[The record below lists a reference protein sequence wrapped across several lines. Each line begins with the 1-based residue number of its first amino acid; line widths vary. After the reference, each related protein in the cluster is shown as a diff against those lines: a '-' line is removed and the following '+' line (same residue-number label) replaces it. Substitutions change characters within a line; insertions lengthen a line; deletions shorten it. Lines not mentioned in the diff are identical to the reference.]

1 MLECVRAIHARG
13 VVHSDLKPANFVL
26 VKSWLKLIDF
36 GIANA
41 IQTDVTT
48 NVYRESMAG
57 TVNYMSPESL
67 MDSSH
72 YAFTVIQNGQP
83 YIPASGAPRI
93 VKVGKSSDVWSL
105 GCILYQ
111 MVYGI
116 PPFGKMADPR
126 SRIQAIVNWSHDIE
140 IPASTKD
147 GSRVPIAL
155 LQTMRRCLS
164 RDQTD
169 RPTCETLL
177 SQDDNFL
184 YPKECDAALSAP
196 RDGQFLPVTEEL
208 LGRVIHSF
216 GIRCREAFP
225 ADDKALAAW
234 TKAYWGGLEKAV
246 RQPKP

>member
-1 MLECVRAIHARG
+1 MLECVRAIHARA

-26 VKSWLKLIDF
+26 VKGWLKLIDF

-48 NVYRESMAG
+48 NVYRESMVG

-67 MDSSH
+67 MDSTQ
-72 YAFTVIQNGQP
+72 YAFAGIQNGHP
-83 YIPASGAPRI
+83 YIPASGAPKV
-93 VKVGKSSDVWSL
+93 VKVGKPSDVWSL

-116 PPFGKMADPR
+116 PPFGKLPDPR
-126 SRIQAIVNWSHDIE
+126 SRIQAIVNWSHHIE
-140 IPASTKD
+140 IPATTED
-147 GSRVPIAL
+147 GSCVPVAL

-164 RDQTD
+164 RDQAD

-177 SQDDNFL
+177 SEANNFL
-184 YPKECDAALSAP
+184 YPKEYDAALSAP
-196 RDGQFLPVTEEL
+196 QDGQFLPVTEEL
-208 LGRVIHSF
+208 LGRVIHNF
-216 GIRCREAFP
+216 GIRYKEGLP
-225 ADDKALAAW
+225 MDDKALAAW
-234 TKAYWGGLEKAV
+234 TKAYWGVIEKAV